1 MFTLTHVVISVL
13 GIIICARHIALRLAD
28 TPPRTLVVV
37 DYLQVLD
44 QRRDKP
50 PLEDQVRELKGF
62 ARARQAVIVC
72 LSQISRTFDL
82 ASKPYPGCRTF
93 AFPIPSIFRSSTR
106 HATSTA
112 GRCSCCAEAMRR
124 SRTIRRP

>member
-28 TPPRTLVVV
+28 APPRTLVVV

-62 ARARQAVIVC
+62 ARA
-72 LSQISRTFDL
+72 
-82 ASKPYPGCRTF
+82 
-93 AFPIPSIFRSSTR
+93 
-106 HATSTA
+106 A
-112 GRCSCCAEAMRR
+112 GRDRVPVTDQSYL
-124 SRTIRRP
+124 RPGLQALPRLQDVRLPNPLDLSLFDKACFLHGGMMQLLR